1 VSATTFIIID
11 DNVIDILTHK
21 IVLKAKLIDPNIIDF
36 TCAQNALQY
45 IEENYSKNG
54 LNKTIL
60 LLDLNM
66 PGMNGWEFLERF
78 KKLDKKIKNQVKIFI
93 VSFSIDPKNE
103 ERAALDPYV
112 ELFISKPLTK
122 EKLTR
127 IFNFQ
132 PAT

>member
-1 VSATTFIIID
+1 MNTNTFIIID

-21 IVLKAKLIDPNIIDF
+21 IVLKAKLAAPNIVDF

-45 IEENYSKNG
+45 IEENYSKG
-54 LNKTIL
+54 IINKTIL

-78 KKLDKKIKNQVKIFI
+78 KKLDKKIKSQIKIFI

-103 ERAALDPYV
+103 ERSALDPDV
-112 ELFISKPLTK
+112 ELFISKPLNR
-122 EKLTR
+122 EKLTHL
-127 IFNFQ
+127 FNFH
-132 PAT
+132 PAN